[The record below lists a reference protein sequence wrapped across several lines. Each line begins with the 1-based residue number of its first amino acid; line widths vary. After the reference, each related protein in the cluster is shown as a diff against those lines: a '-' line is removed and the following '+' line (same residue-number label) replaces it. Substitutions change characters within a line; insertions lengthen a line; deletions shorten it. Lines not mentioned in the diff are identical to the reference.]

1 MIQSLGQPQRRQV
14 AVAILVAI
22 VAVLLSITVLPVW
35 LANASRQDTL
45 DQLQQ
50 RLSQYERIA
59 AQDSDLL
66 PQFKELKQAQLSA
79 GNYLKSNTVAV
90 AGAEL
95 QRMVKDI
102 TAANR
107 AQMISTQI
115 LPAANEQGFIRVALK
130 VRLRGPLPAILESL
144 YDIETN
150 AVFMFLDNVSLS
162 DSTAGGRPRQIVVQ
176 QTDADFD
183 LIAYMP
189 DIS

>member
-1 MIQSLGQPQRRQV
+1 MMQSLGQQQRRQV

-107 AQMISTQI
+107 ADDQYADSARGQRAG
-115 LPAANEQGFIRVALK
+115 LHPGRAESAPARTAAGHTGIVVRHRNQRRIHVSRQRVA
-130 VRLRGPLPAILESL
+130 
-144 YDIETN
+144 
-150 AVFMFLDNVSLS
+150 
-162 DSTAGGRPRQIVVQ
+162 Q
-176 QTDADFD
+176 
-183 LIAYMP
+183 
-189 DIS
+189 